1 MGFIKQVFSGIYN
14 LVAGLFVTGKHLGR
28 HAITLQYPKERWEM
42 PERSR
47 GVVVLLS
54 NLETGKLNCTA
65 CLLCMKACPTGAIII
80 DREKNPDTKRWEPT
94 KFVIDNTICAFCGL
108 CEESCNFDAIKLTG
122 KYEFSV
128 FDQAELIYDLDRLA
142 ELGRDVKYTPRKKP
156 AAKKKAAQQKPPA
169 SAKKPDEKKAEKAED
184 KPGEEKPEARAAE
197 KPANKPENKAEEK
210 AESKPDEKP
219 EEKPAP
225 KQAEK
230 PVENKEKAEAADNK
244 PEEKKSEKPDEP
256 KQENLDLDKE
266 KDKKDSGN

>member
-1 MGFIKQVFSGIYN
+1 MGFFKQVFSGIYN

-54 NLETGKLNCTA
+54 NPETGKLNCTA

-156 AAKKKAAQQKPPA
+156 AAKKKAAQKKPPA
-169 SAKKPDEKKAEKAED
+169 AAKKPEEKKAEKAED
-184 KPGEEKPEARAAE
+184 KPKEEKSEAKPAE
-197 KPANKPENKAEEK
+197 KPADKPEEKPAEKTAEK
-210 AESKPDEKP
+210 AESKPAEKP

-225 KQAEK
+225 KEAEK
-230 PVENKEKAEAADNK
+230 PVENK

-256 KQENLDLDKE
+256 KQENLDLDKD

>member
-1 MGFIKQVFSGIYN
+1 MIMGFIKQVFSGIYN

-54 NLETGKLNCTA
+54 NPETGKLNCTA

-156 AAKKKAAQQKPPA
+156 AAKKKAAQKKPPA
-169 SAKKPDEKKAEKAED
+169 SSKKPDEGK
-184 KPGEEKPEARAAE
+184 EEKPEDKAA
-197 KPANKPENKAEEK
+197 EK
-210 AESKPDEKP
+210 AESKPAEQPVEKP
-219 EEKPAP
+219 SP
-225 KQAEK
+225 KEAEQ
-230 PVENKEKAEAADNK
+230 PVENKEKAEAAENK

-256 KQENLDLDKE
+256 KQGNLDLDKE